1 MTHPNIY
8 EVKITVIMPFWAD
21 QESPIDLI
29 HDALGISDLEIISYE
44 DQRMALVP
52 VVDLICDECAEQ
64 TTPTE
69 DNKQ

>member
-8 EVKITVIMPFWAD
+8 EVKLTVIMPFWSD

-52 VVDLICDECAEQ
+52 VVDLICDECTEENTQ
-64 TTPTE
+64 TKE
-69 DNKQ
+69 IK

>member
-1 MTHPNIY
+1 MTQPNIY
-8 EVKITVIMPFWAD
+8 EVKITVIMPFWSD